1 MWVQSLG
8 RDDPLWKEMA
18 TRCSILAGKSHGQRG
33 LVGLQWAHRAAK
45 SWTRLSDYARMH
57 IHLRFQLYGHPID
70 FCVAREPELLFIY
83 QLLASA
89 LHYTNDI

>member
-8 RDDPLWKEMA
+8 RDDPLRKEVA
-18 TRCSILAGKSHGQRG
+18 THSSILAGKSHGQRG

-45 SWTRLSDYARMH
+45 SWTQLSN
-57 IHLRFQLYGHPID
+57 L
-70 FCVAREPELLFIY
+70 AREPELLFIC

-89 LHYTNDI
+89 LHYANDI